1 MLGKKKENDLRS
13 MSKTEL
19 LTMLRD
25 QEAEINELK
34 EENARLEQQLE
45 DKRIGLQECGSI
57 AEAALKL
64 NGVFEAAQ
72 AAAEQYLE
80 SVKAGSSERGDLDAQ
95 MQEEL
100 ARTRARCRQMEE
112 EAAQRVERQRQAF
125 ARMVERCCLDNPE
138 LKEKL
143 EAQGLKILHTKK
155 QA

>member
-25 QEAEINELK
+25 QEVEINELK
-34 EENARLEQQLE
+34 EENARLRQQLE

-57 AEAALKL
+57 AQAALKL

-72 AAAEQYLE
+72 AAADQYLE
-80 SVKAGSSERGDLDAQ
+80 SVKAGSSGAELNAQ
-95 MQEEL
+95 MEEEL
-100 ARTRARCRQMEE
+100 AQTRARCQQMEE
-112 EAAQRVERQRQAF
+112 EAARRVERQRQAF

-143 EAQGLKILHTKK
+143 EAQGLRISHPKK
-155 QA
+155 QG

>member
-25 QEAEINELK
+25 QEVEINELK
-34 EENARLEQQLE
+34 EENARLRQQLE

-57 AEAALKL
+57 AQAALKL

-72 AAAEQYLE
+72 AAADQYLE
-80 SVKAGSSERGDLDAQ
+80 SVKAGSSGAELNAQ
-95 MQEEL
+95 IQEEL
-100 ARTRARCRQMEE
+100 AQTRARCQQMEE
-112 EAAQRVERQRQAF
+112 EAARRVERQRQAF

-143 EAQGLKILHTKK
+143 EAQGLRISHPKK
-155 QA
+155 QG

>member
-13 MSKTEL
+13 MNKTEL

-57 AEAALKL
+57 AQAALKL

-72 AAAEQYLE
+72 AAADQYLE
-80 SVKAGSSERGDLDAQ
+80 SVKAGSSGAELNAQ
-95 MQEEL
+95 MEEEL
-100 ARTRARCRQMEE
+100 AQTRARCQQMEE
-112 EAAQRVERQRQAF
+112 EAARRVERQRQAF

-143 EAQGLKILHTKK
+143 EAQGLRISHPKK
-155 QA
+155 QG

>member
-13 MSKTEL
+13 MNKTEL

-57 AEAALKL
+57 AQAALKL

-72 AAAEQYLE
+72 AAADQYLE
-80 SVKAGSSERGDLDAQ
+80 SVKAGSSGAELNAQ
-95 MQEEL
+95 MEEEL
-100 ARTRARCRQMEE
+100 AQTRARCRQMEE
-112 EAAQRVERQRQAF
+112 EAARRVERQRQAF

-143 EAQGLKILHTKK
+143 EAQGLRISHPKK
-155 QA
+155 QG

>member
-13 MSKTEL
+13 MSQTEV

-25 QEAEINELK
+25 QEVEINELK
-34 EENARLEQQLE
+34 EENARLRQQLE

-57 AEAALKL
+57 AQAALKL

-72 AAAEQYLE
+72 AAADQYLE
-80 SVKAGSSERGDLDAQ
+80 SVKAGSSGAELNAQ
-95 MQEEL
+95 MEEEL
-100 ARTRARCRQMEE
+100 AQTRARCQQMEE
-112 EAAQRVERQRQAF
+112 EAARRVERQRQAF

-143 EAQGLKILHTKK
+143 EAQGLRISHPKK
-155 QA
+155 QG

>member
-34 EENARLEQQLE
+34 EENARLRQQLE

-57 AEAALKL
+57 AQAALKL

-72 AAAEQYLE
+72 AAADQYLE
-80 SVKAGSSERGDLDAQ
+80 SVKAGSSGAELNAQ
-95 MQEEL
+95 MEEEL
-100 ARTRARCRQMEE
+100 AQTRARCQQMEE
-112 EAAQRVERQRQAF
+112 EAARRVERQRQAF

-143 EAQGLKILHTKK
+143 EAQGLRISHPKK
-155 QA
+155 QG

>member
-25 QEAEINELK
+25 QEVEINELK

-57 AEAALKL
+57 AQAALKL

-72 AAAEQYLE
+72 AAADQYLE
-80 SVKAGSSERGDLDAQ
+80 SVKAGSSGAELNAQ
-95 MQEEL
+95 MEEEL
-100 ARTRARCRQMEE
+100 AQTRARCQQMEE
-112 EAAQRVERQRQAF
+112 EAGRRVERQRQAF

-143 EAQGLKILHTKK
+143 EAQGLRISHPKK
-155 QA
+155 QG

>member
-25 QEAEINELK
+25 QEVEINELK

-57 AEAALKL
+57 AQAALKL

-72 AAAEQYLE
+72 AAADQYLE
-80 SVKAGSSERGDLDAQ
+80 SVKAGSSGAELNAQ
-95 MQEEL
+95 MEEEL
-100 ARTRARCRQMEE
+100 AQTRARCQQMEE
-112 EAAQRVERQRQAF
+112 EAARRVERQRQAF

-143 EAQGLKILHTKK
+143 EAQGLRISHPKK
-155 QA
+155 QG

>member
-1 MLGKKKENDLRS
+1 MLGKKKENNLRS

-72 AAAEQYLE
+72 AAAE
-80 SVKAGSSERGDLDAQ
+80 
-95 MQEEL
+95 
-100 ARTRARCRQMEE
+100 
-112 EAAQRVERQRQAF
+112 
-125 ARMVERCCLDNPE
+125 
-138 LKEKL
+138 
-143 EAQGLKILHTKK
+143 
-155 QA
+155 

>member
-25 QEAEINELK
+25 QEVEINELK
-34 EENARLEQQLE
+34 EENARLRQQLE

-72 AAAEQYLE
+72 AAADQYLE
-80 SVKAGSSERGDLDAQ
+80 SVKAGSSGAELNAQ
-95 MQEEL
+95 MEEEL
-100 ARTRARCRQMEE
+100 AQTRARCQQMEE
-112 EAAQRVERQRQAF
+112 EAARRVERQRQAF

-143 EAQGLKILHTKK
+143 EAQGLRISHPKK
-155 QA
+155 QG

>member
-72 AAAEQYLE
+72 AAAE
-80 SVKAGSSERGDLDAQ
+80 
-95 MQEEL
+95 
-100 ARTRARCRQMEE
+100 
-112 EAAQRVERQRQAF
+112 
-125 ARMVERCCLDNPE
+125 
-138 LKEKL
+138 
-143 EAQGLKILHTKK
+143 
-155 QA
+155 

>member
-57 AEAALKL
+57 AQAALKL

-72 AAAEQYLE
+72 AAADQYLE
-80 SVKAGSSERGDLDAQ
+80 SVKAGSSGAELNAQ
-95 MQEEL
+95 MEEEL
-100 ARTRARCRQMEE
+100 AQTRARCQQMEE
-112 EAAQRVERQRQAF
+112 EAARRVERQRQAF

-143 EAQGLKILHTKK
+143 EAQGLRISHPKK
-155 QA
+155 QG

>member
-25 QEAEINELK
+25 QEVEINELK
-34 EENARLEQQLE
+34 EENARLRQQLE

-57 AEAALKL
+57 AQAALKL

-72 AAAEQYLE
+72 AAADQYLE
-80 SVKAGSSERGDLDAQ
+80 SVKAGSSGAELNAQ
-95 MQEEL
+95 MEEEL
-100 ARTRARCRQMEE
+100 AQTRARCQQMEE

-143 EAQGLKILHTKK
+143 EAQGLRISHPKK
-155 QA
+155 QG

>member
-25 QEAEINELK
+25 QEVEINELK

-57 AEAALKL
+57 AQAALKL

-72 AAAEQYLE
+72 TAADQYLE
-80 SVKAGSSERGDLDAQ
+80 SVKAGSSGAELNAQ
-95 MQEEL
+95 MEEEL
-100 ARTRARCRQMEE
+100 AQTRARCQQMEE
-112 EAAQRVERQRQAF
+112 EAARRVERQRQAF

-143 EAQGLKILHTKK
+143 EAQGLRISHPKK
-155 QA
+155 QG